1 MKSSGANPLRGVVRC
16 VLVTTLA
23 MHVSLGAHAQQA
35 SDFNEPDASR
45 TVDWYFAST
54 FGTGV
59 YTIGNR
65 TVLVARVPFSL
76 RLRESDE
83 HQWGVKLKLPVT
95 LGVFR
100 IPNQIDDVFDQNNV
114 AALSVLPGIEF
125 ERQITSRWVLRP
137 TMSFGYG
144 HEFATTTG
152 ASIWEVGVRSAYTIP
167 FREGEFVLGNAL
179 LYAGSNATGGTRQNL
194 GILSTGLNFI
204 VPTGRELLGRATNF
218 GLHLVHYAYFN
229 QLDFILDANDRRSVF
244 HQFEIAFTL
253 GAPQPFNIM
262 GFALDRVGLGFLFGQ
277 DFAAVRF
284 VTGFVY

>member
-1 MKSSGANPLRGVVRC
+1 VKVPGANPSRYVLRC
-16 VLVTTLA
+16 VLATALA
-23 MHVSLGAHAQQA
+23 MYASVGAHAQQTRDFSQPN
-35 SDFNEPDASR
+35 SDR
-45 TVDWYFAST
+45 VIDWYFAAT

-59 YTIGNR
+59 YTIGDR

-76 RLRESDE
+76 QLRESDE

-95 LGVFR
+95 LGVYR
-100 IPNQIDDVFDQNNV
+100 IPNQIDDVFNQDNF

-144 HEFATTTG
+144 HEFASTTG

-194 GILSTGLNFI
+194 GIFSTGLNFI
-204 VPTGRELLGRATNF
+204 VPTGRELMGHATNF

-229 QLDFILDANDRRSVF
+229 QLDFFLDANDRRSVYQ
-244 HQFEIAFTL
+244 QFEIAFTV

-262 GFALDRVGLGFLFGQ
+262 GFSLDRAGVGFLFGQ